1 MVPLVVVSSIDPVM
15 PQVLASGL
23 LCDVPDLTVIR
34 HEISAAEHRLRRVVT
49 RADRVEEDVD
59 VELEHTCLSCALR
72 ADIVPTVVRVA
83 AQQPAAI
90 ALVLPVTADPV
101 PAVHALARLRGDG
114 VRVRATVA
122 AVDAHRFE
130 WDLLGNDLL
139 AERDLAFTP
148 EDRRSVGEA
157 LARQVESAD
166 VLALDGDL
174 GRRASVLLDH
184 LVGGEPR
191 RVGLLDLQPADV
203 LDPATPFS
211 WIGRGDP
218 ARARPT
224 GAAADCGIWT
234 VDLQSWRPFHPHRL
248 REQLERL
255 GTGPLRARPAPPPT
269 AGSGPSTSSPGVPST
284 RTGSASSSSA
294 SAPARSAPAAT
305 SGCPPAPGCGSS
317 GTASEGSSPSATS
330 APGPVRPPPGWS
342 SPAPSATP
350 TTSATPSTPP

>member
-34 HEISAAEHRLRRVVT
+34 HEISAVEHRLRRVVT

-255 GTGPLRARPAPPPT
+255 GTGPLRARGYFWLPT
-269 AGSGPSTSSPGVPST
+269 RSGMRFVWDGVGGQLSVGDVGSWAGPPST
-284 RTGSASSSSA
+284 RLVITGTERDPDDLRDAFD
-294 SAPARSAPAAT
+294 
-305 SGCPPAPGCGSS
+305 
-317 GTASEGSSPSATS
+317 TALMTETELVDG
-330 APGPVRPPPGWS
+330 GDGWRDREDGWDEWLGR
-342 SPAPSATP
+342 
-350 TTSATPSTPP
+350 

>member
-34 HEISAAEHRLRRVVT
+34 HEIYAAEHRLRRVVT

-203 LDPATPFS
+203 LDHTTPFS

-248 REQLERL
+248 RAQLERL
-255 GTGPLRARPAPPPT
+255 GTGPLRARGYFWLPT
-269 AGSGPSTSSPGVPST
+269 RSGLRFIWDGVGGQLSVGDVGSWAGPPST
-284 RTGSASSSSA
+284 RLVITGTERDPEDLRDAFDTA
-294 SAPARSAPAAT
+294 LMTEAELVD
-305 SGCPPAPGCGSS
+305 GSD
-317 GTASEGSSPSATS
+317 
-330 APGPVRPPPGWS
+330 GWRDRDDGWDELLGR
-342 SPAPSATP
+342 
-350 TTSATPSTPP
+350 